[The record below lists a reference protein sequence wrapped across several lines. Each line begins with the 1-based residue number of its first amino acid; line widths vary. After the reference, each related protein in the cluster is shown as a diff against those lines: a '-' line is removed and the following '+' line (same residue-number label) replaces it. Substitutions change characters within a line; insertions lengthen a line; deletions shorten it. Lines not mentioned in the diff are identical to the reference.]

1 MTDAPATP
9 ETPAG
14 GGEQPQQPVIRMVA
28 QYLKDLS
35 FENPGAPGTLRG
47 QGQPQ
52 IRMSVDVRAR
62 QIEGDTY
69 EVDLLLNAE
78 AERDGAKV
86 FIAELVYSAL
96 LQIQNVDENALN
108 PFLLIEGPRLIFPYA
123 RRILSDATRDG
134 GFPPLMLE
142 PIDFAAL
149 YRRRLEQAQQ
159 QGGGQGAQPIDP
171 GQSGGGAA

>member
-9 ETPAG
+9 TPPAG
-14 GGEQPQQPVIRMVA
+14 GEAEQQPVIRVLG

-35 FENPGAPGTLRG
+35 FENPGAPASLRG

-52 IRMSVDVRAR
+52 IRLQIDVRAR
-62 QIEGDTY
+62 ALEDSAY
-69 EVDLLLNAE
+69 EVELILNAD

-86 FIAELVYSAL
+86 FIAELTYAGL
-96 LQIQNVDENALN
+96 FQIQNVDDRARE
-108 PFLLIEGPRLIFPYA
+108 PFLLIEAPRIIFPFA

-142 PIDFAAL
+142 PVDFAAL
-149 YRRRLEQAQQ
+149 YRQRLAQAQA
-159 QGGGQGAQPIDP
+159 GAQPS
-171 GQSGGGAA
+171 GEATNGGGNGGTA